1 MLFFRSPSY
10 IHPGRILPGCSPIG
24 SVVLIAC
31 RLGCLLV
38 SCCILSLSTTAIA
51 QDAGRSKAGQVRIEL
66 GFDGAWKLGQTC
78 PVRVQIDVAIAAQAK
93 VIELQTVDGDGVEVT
108 YRRALAGDEAA
119 LAAAEGLWVPI
130 RIGRADAKVQVR
142 ILGDE
147 DELIADGE
155 LSAGDSRQLPSDQTL
170 VLTIGSS
177 MGIETLVRSNA
188 DGSASNFAIAEITNA
203 MQLPNHWSDLSSL
216 DLILISSADAS
227 LLSSI
232 SEEQWSAIDRWIRR
246 GGGCI
251 FSLGPTA
258 LASMDLSEK
267 QVLKQLIPGDVAGD
281 GQVSDPRVLES
292 LVNTSVPLRAFPVT
306 MVENPRGS
314 VELALTDVLSR
325 AVPWWITEAHGHGTV
340 RFIASDLDHPSFA
353 TWKDRG
359 LVWEKLLEPYFDAAV
374 LDGSVADQATA
385 DMSYL
390 GYSDLVGQL
399 RASLEQ
405 FASVRV
411 ISFGQVVA
419 VLLGILVLI
428 GPVDYFISV
437 RWLRRPEFSW
447 YFAGASLVAISAG
460 LIWFYGVLR
469 PDGIRVNSAQ
479 VVDIDTRDGTA
490 SGWLWSHVYSGQ
502 AHTVNITA
510 TSNDATA
517 RQVALDW
524 QGLPGSGLGGLSS
537 QLSADRGMPPYD
549 IAVNSDGASRIES
562 IGIPSAGTTCVTG
575 SWVGDFELSGKSTL
589 EEIPGVYQL
598 SGELVN
604 PLSVDLRDTMVF
616 YHNWYY
622 RLNSRIPPGGAI
634 QISFDTI
641 PKDIARRL
649 NGRRNVEG
657 DELNTRWDP
666 ADRDS
671 IDRVLEMMMFHRAAT
686 GSNYTSLA
694 HRYQPIVDHSNLL
707 DTDLAILVGR
717 IDTPPVSIQVETTDG
732 SSPETTQEADR
743 VWCRILIPVSKT
755 PSERN

>member
-1 MLFFRSPSY
+1 M
-10 IHPGRILPGCSPIG
+10 
-24 SVVLIAC
+24 IAY
-31 RLGCLLV
+31 RVGCLLV
-38 SCCILSLSTTAIA
+38 FSWILGLSPTA
-51 QDAGRSKAGQVRIEL
+51 AGQEAGQAKTSKIQAEF
-66 GFDGAWKLGQTC
+66 GFGGAWKLGQTC
-78 PVRVQIDVAIAAQAK
+78 PVRVQIEAPFADQAK
-93 VIELQTVDGDGVEVT
+93 VVELQTVDGDGVAVT
-108 YRRALAGDEAA
+108 YRRELLDGELGVAN
-119 LAAAEGLWVPI
+119 AEGLWIPI
-130 RIGRADAKVQVR
+130 RIGRADSTVLVR
-142 ILGDE
+142 VLGAQGE
-147 DELIADGE
+147 VIADGE
-155 LSAGDSRQLPSDQTL
+155 FAAGDSRQLPSDQTF
-170 VLTIGSS
+170 VLAIGSS
-177 MGIETLVRSNA
+177 MGIDALARSNA
-188 DGSASNFAIAEITNA
+188 DGSASNFAIAEITKSSE
-203 MQLPNHWSDLSSL
+203 LPNHWSDLSSL
-216 DLILISSADAS
+216 DLILISSTDAKLLAD
-227 LLSSI
+227 I
-232 SEEQWSAIDRWIRR
+232 SEEQWSAIEGWIRR

-251 FSLGPTA
+251 FSLGPAA
-258 LASMDLSEK
+258 LATPTPLDLSEK
-267 QVLKQLIPGDVAGD
+267 QVLKRLIPGEVTGP

-292 LVNTSVPLRAFPVT
+292 LVNTDVPLRAFPVT
-306 MVENPRGS
+306 MLESPRGN
-314 VELALTDVLSR
+314 VELTLTNVLSR
-325 AVPWWITEAHGHGTV
+325 DVPWWITDAHGHGTV
-340 RFIASDLDHPSFA
+340 RFVASDLNHASFA
-353 TWKDRG
+353 NWDDRR
-359 LVWEKLLEPYFDAAV
+359 LVWQKLLESYFDETV
-374 LDGSVADQATA
+374 LDGSVADKATA

-399 RASLEQ
+399 RASLDRFE
-405 FASVRV
+405 SVKV

-502 AHTVNITA
+502 AHTVNIKA
-510 TSNDATA
+510 TSNDATS
-517 RQVALDW
+517 RVVALDW

-537 QLSADRGMPPYD
+537 QLSADRGMPPYR
-549 IAVNSDGASRIES
+549 IAVDSGGASQIES

-575 SWVGDFELSGKSTL
+575 GWMGEFELGGKSTL

-649 NGRRNVEG
+649 NGRRTIEG

-694 HRYQPIVDHSNLL
+694 HRYQPMVDHSNLL

-717 IDTPPVSIQVETTDG
+717 IDTPPVSIQVETADG

-743 VWCRILIPVSKT
+743 VWCRIIIPVSKT